1 MMFKFCGIQD
11 GGRIKTETRT
21 IFDGRPTLQ
30 LPTNTHTHTHTHFVR
45 LSDNKLQKPLQN
57 AQTTAE

>member
-30 LPTNTHTHTHTHFVR
+30 LPTNTHTHTHTHTLCQTVR
-45 LSDNKLQKPLQN
+45 QQKPLQN